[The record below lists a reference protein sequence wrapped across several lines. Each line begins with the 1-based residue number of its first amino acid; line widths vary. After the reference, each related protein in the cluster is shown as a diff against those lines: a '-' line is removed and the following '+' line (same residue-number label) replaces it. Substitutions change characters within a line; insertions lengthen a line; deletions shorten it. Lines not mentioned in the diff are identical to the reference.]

1 MAGFNPGRNLN
12 VRLFRFDHR
21 QAIRGLLALA
31 VALSGSVGAFAGDGL
46 APAGEAPDKTQH
58 NIGIDQK
65 LGDKVPLELEFTD
78 ENGNSVTLRDC
89 VEAKPTIL
97 IMAYYRCPQLCG
109 EVLAGVLDA
118 AKNLKTYTI
127 GKEFNVVT
135 VSFDPKEQPELALAK
150 KRHFVNEYGRKEADF
165 GWKFLTTKNKENI
178 EKLAA
183 SVGFR
188 YEYDKSIK
196 EYKHASGIMILTPEG
211 IISRYMPGIDYMR
224 NEDGS
229 LPEEKSK
236 HLRIALTDAGEGQI
250 GTLSDRVFLT
260 CFRYSPHTG
269 KYSANVKFIVQC
281 GGVLTLLVVGIGLFR
296 ELRRAGNRRVK
307 ETVGRSADP
316 KTEMDRAI

>member
-1 MAGFNPGRNLN
+1 
-12 VRLFRFDHR
+12 
-21 QAIRGLLALA
+21 LALLIA
-31 VALSGSVGAFAGDGL
+31 VCGSASVIAGDGL
-46 APAGEAPDKTQH
+46 APAGEAPDKTKH
-58 NIGIDQK
+58 NIGIDQR
-65 LGDKVPLELEFTD
+65 LGEKVPLELTFTD
-78 ENGNSVTLRDC
+78 ENGEEVSLANC
-89 VEAKPTIL
+89 VGGKPTIL

-118 AKNLKTYTI
+118 SKNLKTYTI

-135 VSFDPKEQPELALAK
+135 VSFDPKETAELALAK
-150 KRHFVNEYGRKEADF
+150 KRFFVNDYGRKEADF

-178 EKLAA
+178 EKLAN

-224 NEDGS
+224 NEDGTM
-229 LPEEKSK
+229 PEEKSK
-236 HLRIALTDAGEGQI
+236 HLRVALTDAGEGQI
-250 GTLSDRVFLT
+250 GSLSDRVFLT

-269 KYSANVKFIVQC
+269 KYSANIKFIVQC
-281 GGVLTLLVVGIGLFR
+281 GGVLTLLVIGIGLFR
-296 ELRRAGNRRVK
+296 ELRRGENRRVK
-307 ETVGRSADP
+307 ETAGSTVDP